1 MPDKAPGCDE
11 SRPGDNAPRVLT
23 ALPLAFRLARWWSLH
38 GPERGRWRSWEL
50 AARLA
55 GRGRRFQAPL
65 HYGAT
70 ALVDLADPMSRYPIA
85 YGGMPESSLYRA
97 ITRVL
102 APGDTFVD
110 VGTNFGYYTLLAA
123 GLVGPEG
130 AVHSFEPQPGVADL
144 LRRSAHLND
153 MPWISVHELALGD
166 EAGSATMYL
175 PRHAQSGLGTL
186 RGDADWMS
194 ERDARTVQVTVATL
208 DGVADEIGPGPVRAL
223 KIDAEGYELR
233 VLRGGLGLLRVSRP
247 IVFFES
253 GGGADPDEGRVT
265 DLLRVL
271 GCEIHRLTADGP
283 VPLAAGDELADQ
295 QNLCALLP
303 EDHGPAGNLLA
314 SPEEARP

>member
-1 MPDKAPGCDE
+1 MPDNTANDG
-11 SRPGDNAPRVLT
+11 SRPDGNMPRVLT
-23 ALPLAFRLARWWSLH
+23 ALPLAFRLARWWSLR

-55 GRGRRFQAPL
+55 GSGRRFQAPL

-85 YGGMPESSLYRA
+85 YGGMPELSLYRA

-102 APGDTFVD
+102 TPGDTFID
-110 VGTNFGYYTLLAA
+110 VGANFGYYSLLAA
-123 GLVGPEG
+123 DLVGPEG
-130 AVHSFEPQPGVADL
+130 EVHSFEPQPGVCDL
-144 LRRSAHLND
+144 LRRSADLND

-186 RGDADWMS
+186 RGDAEWMS
-194 ERDARTVQVTVATL
+194 ERDAKTVEVAISTL
-208 DGVADEIGPGPVRAL
+208 DAVVSEVDAGSVRAL
-223 KIDAEGYELR
+223 KIDAEGYELP
-233 VLRGGLGLLRVSRP
+233 VLRGGLGFLRASRP

-253 GGGADPDEGRVT
+253 GGSDDPDDGRVSG
-265 DLLRVL
+265 LLREL
-271 GCEIHRLTADGP
+271 GYEIYRLTADGP
-283 VPLAAGDELADQ
+283 VPLAAGEELADQ

-303 EDHGPAGNLLA
+303 EDHGSAGDLLA
-314 SPEEARP
+314 GSEEAQP